1 MYFHI
6 RYITINMNN
15 CSGSCLCTNAN
26 VNSVVLNKYN
36 NQISNMI
43 KRIPDSKYLLE
54 ITKCCKYSEFLAINK
69 DKSLA
74 SLYKAVSVQFH
85 QKVVSIYV
93 YNINDPNDRLVIP
106 FDACTTIRHFISKN
120 SVYFKP
126 LYPLP
131 AEVVYK
137 ICYDDGHC
145 HDDGVVNSDDVNMI
159 ISNSSSN
166 SSSGDVG

>member
-1 MYFHI
+1 MI
-6 RYITINMNN
+6 R
-15 CSGSCLCTNAN
+15 
-26 VNSVVLNKYN
+26 
-36 NQISNMI
+36 
-43 KRIPDSKYLLE
+43 RIPDSKYLLE
-54 ITKCCKYSEFLAINK
+54 ITKCCNYSELLAINK

-106 FDACTTIRHFISKN
+106 FDAWMTLRQFISKN

-145 HDDGVVNSDDVNMI
+145 HDDGVVNTDDNMI
-159 ISNSSSN
+159 ISNS
-166 SSSGDVG
+166 GVLG